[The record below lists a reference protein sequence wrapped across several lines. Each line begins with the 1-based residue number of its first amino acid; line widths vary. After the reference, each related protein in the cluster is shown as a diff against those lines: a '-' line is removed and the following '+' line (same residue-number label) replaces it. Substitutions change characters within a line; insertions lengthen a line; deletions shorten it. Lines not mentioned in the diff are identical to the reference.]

1 MRKVTDNKCEDCYYA
16 VPNEQAIGKY
26 NCHRFPDQLL
36 SVPVQA
42 PNGQIVLQITPAR
55 PAAERSCGEFKHQE
69 KVLRKG
75 MHLGRVE
82 NGF

>member
-55 PAAERSCGEFKHQE
+55 PAAERACGEFLSKYPGGL
-69 KVLRKG
+69 K
-75 MHLGRVE
+75 RVHPE
-82 NGF
+82 DELQ